1 MKKLLILSGKGGTG
15 KTSTAA
21 GFIAFSKAQA
31 IADCDVDAPN
41 LHLVLTSSAE
51 AKKSDFIGSQ
61 KARITPSLCTNCKA
75 CQNHC
80 RFNAIETNGK
90 NCFVNPV
97 RCEGCSV
104 CTFVCPQK
112 AVTMEDD
119 ISGQQFLFTENSR
132 IFSTAKLKIGR
143 GNSGKLVTAV
153 KKSLF
158 EKSRNA
164 DIAVIDGSPGIGC
177 PVIASINGA
186 DLILIVAEPSSSG
199 FNDLKRLVQTAS
211 SLQAAVCVCVNKW
224 DINPQ
229 YTEIIKGF
237 CKENNIPFTGTVP
250 YDDTVSFA
258 INEQRNIAEFDCEA
272 AKALLK
278 IYNNVMQ
285 ILDIRHEN
293 YGID

>member
-21 GFIAFSKAQA
+21 SFIAFSKAKA

-41 LHLVLTSSAE
+41 LHLAVAGSSE
-51 AKKSDFIGSQ
+51 PQTSDFTGSQ
-61 KARITPSLCTNCKA
+61 KASIDASLCTNCKI

-97 RCEGCSV
+97 RCEGCGV

-158 EKSRNA
+158 EKSRDA

-199 FNDLKRLVQTAS
+199 FNDLKRLVQTAF

-224 DINPQ
+224 DINPK
-229 YTEIIKGF
+229 YTDLIQQF
-237 CKENNIPFTGTVP
+237 CMENNIPFAGTIP
-250 YDDTVSFA
+250 YDDTVSLA
-258 INEQRNIAEFDCEA
+258 VNEQKNIAEFDCEA
-272 AKALLK
+272 ARALHK
-278 IYNNVMQ
+278 IYCNVMQ
-285 ILDIRHEN
+285 ILDKRHEN